1 MVKIPLSLIE
11 TSIGA
16 AGAVAA
22 SIIAN
27 KSSSE
32 KSHSQ
37 SKKIVK
43 PFKMEKKVS
52 DFMNIS
58 ELISEGIKSIL
69 DNIPDRPSNTNS
81 KSPRY
86 TQAQ

>member
-11 TSIGA
+11 TVIGA

-43 PFKMEKKVS
+43 P
-52 DFMNIS
+52 
-58 ELISEGIKSIL
+58 
-69 DNIPDRPSNTNS
+69 S
-81 KSPRY
+81 KWRGK
-86 TQAQ
+86 

>member
-11 TSIGA
+11 TVIGA

-43 PFKMEKKVS
+43 PSKWRRKCRLTREIQKRFKTIEKA
-52 DFMNIS
+52 
-58 ELISEGIKSIL
+58 GI
-69 DNIPDRPSNTNS
+69 R
-81 KSPRY
+81 
-86 TQAQ
+86 